1 MKSFNQAHHGSD
13 KRRAPTT
20 SHPLKNIFKFP
31 IEYLIQN
38 PDICKLF

>member
-1 MKSFNQAHHGSD
+1 MKSFNQANHDSD

-20 SHPLKNIFKFP
+20 LHHPKNIFKFP

>member
-1 MKSFNQAHHGSD
+1 MVQTN
-13 KRRAPTT
+13 TT
-20 SHPLKNIFKFP
+20 RQPPRITLKNIFKFP